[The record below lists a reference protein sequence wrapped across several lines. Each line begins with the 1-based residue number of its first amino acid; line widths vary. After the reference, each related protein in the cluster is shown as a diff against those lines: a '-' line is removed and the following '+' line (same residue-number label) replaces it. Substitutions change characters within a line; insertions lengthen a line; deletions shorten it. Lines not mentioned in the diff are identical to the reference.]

1 MSFTAKIQADIDN
14 FQTNLDRAQA
24 RMDRFSKDIG
34 AKVAKLG
41 STFQKLG
48 GVVSVGITAPL
59 TAAGVAAFNMATDF
73 EDALGATDEVFQE
86 SSASIKDWANNLET
100 YYGVAKKEALEYSN
114 MMGTMLT
121 NIGGLSR
128 KEAAETSQNL
138 VQLAGDLTAMYGGR
152 VSESVNALTGALRG
166 NNVMLTRYGIA
177 INEAM
182 IQAKALEMGLVSTGK
197 EMDLTSKQAATLAL
211 IYEQS
216 SAAQGQAAREADG
229 ASGSMRA
236 FRTEITNLS
245 TEIGMV
251 LLPVVTPL
259 INRLKEIVQGF
270 RGLSPETQKVIVA
283 VSGVAAALGPLLLGL
298 GTLMKMAPLIGTA
311 FAAMTGPIG
320 IAIAA
325 VAGAAALIIKNWD
338 SIRAY
343 FTTGAGGKL
352 WSSISEAANQLWQR
366 LSTIFGA
373 IRDFVIGV
381 WDKIGK
387 NVIAHAQNAFNIVL
401 SVVDG
406 VMRHL
411 TGVFDAFAA
420 LLRGDFRGV
429 LEATKGMF
437 VNIFETLKSVVT
449 NTVAAMSQQLAGFLK
464 LIGAD
469 GLGKALENFANKLT
483 PARIE
488 IEKTAKAAEEVTEAV
503 QSKSTAI
510 KEVIPVLDEAK
521 ESTKDYRAE
530 MVSLFASWGLYAYQV
545 ENLSNQ
551 FKAIRDNARDAGA
564 SIEEMA
570 TIDARELGQKLALDL
585 NQFSLTSA
593 GSGLTGLSGGLN
605 IPVSLNVDNESTQ
618 AGISN
623 LIAKAQE
630 AAAEINRVISE
641 GISNSIVDL
650 ADSIG
655 NAIGSG
661 GNVLQ
666 AVGASL
672 LGSLGTILKQ
682 LGKMAIQTGVGIEAV
697 KKALQTLQGPIAIA
711 AGVALVALGSA
722 FSAGATNLG
731 KSMGS
736 ASGGGYQSSSL
747 SSSSGYNGELWRGAL
762 YNNDKQVVEL
772 KLHNTELR
780 GALNLE
786 NNRNKRLG

>member
-34 AKVAKLG
+34 EKVAKIG
-41 STFQKLG
+41 STFQTIG
-48 GVVSVGITAPL
+48 GAISIGITAPVL
-59 TAAGVAAFNMATDF
+59 AAGTAAYNMAADF
-73 EDALGATDEVFQE
+73 EDALGATDQIFK
-86 SSASIKDWANNLET
+86 SSADEVKKWAGNLET
-100 YYGVAKKEALEYSN
+100 YFGISKKEALEYSN
-114 MMGTMLT
+114 LMGSMLI
-121 NIGGLSR
+121 NIGNLTEEQASR
-128 KEAAETSQNL
+128 QGAKLIE
-138 VQLAGDLTAMYGGR
+138 LAGDLTAMYGGR
-152 VSESVNALTGALRG
+152 TQDAVRALTGALKG
-166 NNVMLTRYGIA
+166 NNTMLDNYGMAVNDALVKTRA
-177 INEAM
+177 F
-182 IQAKALEMGLVSTGK
+182 EMGLIKQGQ
-197 EMDLTSKQAATLAL
+197 EMSLSAKQAATLSL
-211 IYEQS
+211 IYEQT
-216 SAAQGQAAREADG
+216 AASQGQAAREADG
-229 ASGSMRA
+229 ASGSWRA
-236 FRTEITNLS
+236 LRTEITNLT
-245 TEIGMV
+245 TEIGV
-251 LLPVVTPL
+251 HLLPIVTPL
-259 INRLKEIVQGF
+259 INGLKEMVAGF
-270 RGLSPETQKVIVA
+270 REMSPEMQQTIVKVA
-283 VSGVAAALGPLLLGL
+283 AVAAALGPLMVALGSVL
-298 GTLMKMAPLIGTA
+298 KLAPLVGTA
-311 FAAMTGPIG
+311 FTAMTGPIG
-320 IAIAA
+320 ITIAA

-338 SIRAY
+338 SIKAY

-381 WDKIGK
+381 WDRIGK
-387 NVIAHAQNAFNIVL
+387 NVVAYAQNAFNIVL

-420 LLRGDFRGV
+420 LLRGDFRGA
-429 LEATKGMF
+429 LEAIKGIF
-437 VNIFETLKSVVT
+437 VNVFETLKNVVT
-449 NTVAAMSQQLAGFLK
+449 NTVAAMSQQLAGFLN
-464 LIGAD
+464 LIGVK
-469 GLGKALENFANKLT
+469 GLGKSVENFANRLT
-483 PARIE
+483 PARVE
-488 IEKTAKAAEEVTEAV
+488 IEKTTKATEEVTEAV
-503 QSKSTAI
+503 QGKTTAL
-510 KEVIPVLDEAK
+510 KEVIPVLDGAK
-521 ESTKDYRAE
+521 TSTKDYRAE
-530 MVSLFASWGLYAYQV
+530 MVSLFASWGLYTYQV

-551 FKAIRDNARDAGA
+551 FKAIRDNARAAGA
-564 SIEEMA
+564 SVSEMA
-570 TIDARELGQKLALDL
+570 TIASREMGQKLALAL

-605 IPVSLNVDNESTQ
+605 IPVSLSVDNESTQ
-618 AGISN
+618 AGVSN
-623 LIAKAQE
+623 LITKAQE

-641 GISNSIVDL
+641 GVSNSIVDL

-722 FSAGATNLG
+722 FSAGAANLG

-747 SSSSGYNGELWRGAL
+747 SGNGGYNGELWRGAL
-762 YNNDKQVVEL
+762 YNNDKQVVEFEIAGNKL
-772 KLHNTELR
+772 K
-780 GALNLE
+780 GVLNI
-786 NNRNKRLG
+786 NDKRDKRLG